1 MPQARRAAFLDR
13 DGTILIE
20 VDHLADPED
29 VQLVPGAAS
38 ALADIE
44 RAGYALVIVTNQSG
58 IARGL
63 FTEQQF
69 EAVQRRMTD
78 LLAAEGVSVAGTYH
92 CPHHPE
98 FSGTCACRKPAVG
111 LHLRAARELGL
122 DLRNS
127 LYVGDRLRDVQPARV
142 LGGVGVLVRTG
153 YGAGEAQRAPGSVHV
168 VEDLAELAAR
178 LPELAARAEE

>member
-1 MPQARRAAFLDR
+1 MPQARPAVFLDR

-20 VDHLADPED
+20 VDHLSDPAD

-38 ALADIE
+38 ALADIA
-44 RAGYALVIVTNQSG
+44 RAGFALVIVTNQSG

-69 EAVQRRMTD
+69 QTVQARMTE
-78 LLAAEGVSVAGTYH
+78 LLGAEGVTLAGTYH

-98 FSGTCACRKPAVG
+98 FTGSCACRKPSVG
-111 LHLRAARELGL
+111 LHLRAAQELGL
-122 DLRNS
+122 DLRKS
-127 LYVGDRLRDVQPARV
+127 LYVGDRLRDVQPART

-153 YGAGEAQRAPGSVHV
+153 YGAGEAQRAPREVHV
-168 VEDLAELAAR
+168 VEDLTELAGR
-178 LPELAARAEE
+178 LPELQQRV